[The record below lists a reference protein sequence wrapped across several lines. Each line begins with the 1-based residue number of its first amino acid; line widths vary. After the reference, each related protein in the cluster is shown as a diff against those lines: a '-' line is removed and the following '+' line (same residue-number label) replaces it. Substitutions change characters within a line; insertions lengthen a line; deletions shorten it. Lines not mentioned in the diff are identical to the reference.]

1 MPRSLID
8 SPSWTSEFL
17 WVTPGPSSRMERR
30 SSVFGIENDPS
41 LREDLVNSTQERW
54 SALLVGC
61 REAHTTDRRIKELFK
76 NAGAQWG
83 EILHIDVDLVSSTS
97 EAEMLSSLCF

>member
-1 MPRSLID
+1 MLDKAPMLCSLID

-41 LREDLVNSTQERW
+41 LRENLVNST
-54 SALLVGC
+54 
-61 REAHTTDRRIKELFK
+61 
-76 NAGAQWG
+76 
-83 EILHIDVDLVSSTS
+83 
-97 EAEMLSSLCF
+97 